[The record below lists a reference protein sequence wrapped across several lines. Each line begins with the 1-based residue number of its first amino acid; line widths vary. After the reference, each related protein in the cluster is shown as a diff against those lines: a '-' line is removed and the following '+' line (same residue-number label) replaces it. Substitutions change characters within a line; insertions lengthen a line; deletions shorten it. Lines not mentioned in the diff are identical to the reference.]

1 MESSMFLSS
10 RHGLCAAWAALC
22 CLALPVSAQTVTG
35 SQPPPS
41 APAESTRTGD
51 WDIRLAD
58 MRLDRALQ
66 RWAQQAGYS
75 LRWDADRY
83 VVIGA
88 NARYT
93 GNLEQAVEAVL
104 STPGIRASAYPLEAC
119 VYANHPPL
127 IRITRLGDQTDE
139 CQ

>member
-1 MESSMFLSS
+1 MFLSL

-22 CLALPVSAQTVTG
+22 CLPLHVSAQTVTG
-35 SQPPPS
+35 SQPDLS
-41 APAESTRTGD
+41 APTELSRTGD

-104 STPGIRASAYPLEAC
+104 STPGIRSSAYPLEAC